1 MKHYINHKFFISNKN
16 EKEIKNLIKF
26 NEAFDLDDLYKL
38 NEEYYLLRYKNIIN
52 IIKIFPKLIYKYKF
66 DFFLNFNF
74 MKYFLLKE
82 NVLLVICFEYYL
94 FLRINFSEKKIH
106 LLNKVNNNIGFYRTI
121 VEFNN
126 YIVVHLFKK
135 DQDNYLLIILFIIK

>member
-1 MKHYINHKFFISNKN
+1 MKHYINHKFFISDKN

-26 NEAFDLDDLYKL
+26 NETFDLGDLYKL
-38 NEEYYLLRYKNIIN
+38 NEEYYLLRHKNIIN
-52 IIKIFPKLIYKYKF
+52 IIKIFPKIIYEYKF
-66 DFFLNFNF
+66 DVGLNFNF
-74 MKYFLLKE
+74 NYMKYFLLKE

-94 FLRINFSEKKIH
+94 FLKINFSEKKI
-106 LLNKVNNNIGFYRTI
+106 LFLNKVNNNKGFCRTI

-135 DQDNYLLIILFIIK
+135 DQNNVNILAN